1 MKIEYG
7 KEEEKLLGR
16 NVKRMKKSGPQ
27 QLLEIFDGGVF
38 KKEDLEGRGLLFS
51 DIERILK
58 EAVKS
63 TQKEDLEKFNNKTD
77 SLQKYTKELKL
88 RVKEKQ
94 EEISKLNI
102 HIDKLRARSESKDD
116 FLNEFLTKYMDAV
129 KELRSEIIG
138 MINNGR
144 TISIAEIDRLS
155 KPLLDRPSIE
165 DSKVFIDPTELR
177 EDLDPHIKVGSDDSL
192 DDGVDIDRD
201 LDKLRS
207 LVGKN
212 KIINKEGD

>member
-1 MKIEYG
+1 VKIKYE

-16 NVKRMKKSGPQ
+16 DIKHMKRGGPQ
-27 QLLEIFDGGVF
+27 QLLEMFEEGVF
-38 KKEDLEGRGLLFS
+38 KKEDLEGRGLLFY
-51 DIERILK
+51 DIEKILK

-63 TQKEDLEKFNNKTD
+63 TQKEDLEKFNRKTD

-102 HIDKLRARSESKDD
+102 YIDKLRARSESKDD
-116 FLNEFLTKYMDAV
+116 FLNKFLTQYMDAV

-138 MINNGR
+138 MINSGR
-144 TISIAEIDRLS
+144 AISIAEIDRLS

-165 DSKVFIDPTELR
+165 DSKIFIDPTESR
-177 EDLDPHIKVGSDDSL
+177 DDLDPHIKVGIDEHL
-192 DDGVDIDRD
+192 DGVAISDINQD
-201 LDKLRS
+201 LNKLRN

-212 KIINKEGD
+212 RKMEKD